1 MSPAKPIQ
9 KLADAVR
16 SLLTG
21 HIQANT
27 QEEDARRETERD
39 ARVRA
44 AIDQM
49 AREGKLPPR
58 AAAPSVPPAH
68 SSPPAPLRPNTSVPD
83 PHAAN
88 SDSGTDAT
96 VTPWTPG
103 VDIRGSKHVLRITS
117 DYQAAS
123 TYDTEEVWVVEI
135 DPPSPAWKPRI
146 VLRREPRTVGPWI
159 AADQLL
165 VCSVDDEFFYL
176 DLAKARGQILGW
188 GLPTPDARRFARV
201 SGPGLKITALELIN
215 AGTQDI
221 RHTIDIRQKL
231 KPLAFD
237 PTGRALACISDSDI
251 IVIDTGAGKVIEQI
265 PLTPLATRVMRA
277 SLPVKERLLVYTG
290 AAAPKEFSIPWSDA

>member
-27 QEEDARRETERD
+27 QEEDARRETEHD

-44 AIDQM
+44 AIDQL

-58 AAAPSVPPAH
+58 AAAQSAPSLPATPP
-68 SSPPAPLRPNTSVPD
+68 RPNAGAPD
-83 PHAAN
+83 PYAAN
-88 SDSGTDAT
+88 NDSGADAAA
-96 VTPWTPG
+96 TPWTPG

-135 DPPSPAWKPRI
+135 DPPCPVSKPHI

-159 AADQLL
+159 SADQLL

-176 DLAKARGQILGW
+176 DLAKASRQTLGW

-201 SGPGLKITALELIN
+201 SGPGLKITALELID

-221 RHTIDIRQKL
+221 HHTIDIRQKL

-237 PTGRALACISDSDI
+237 PTGHALACISDSE
-251 IVIDTGAGKVIEQI
+251 IVLIDTSAGKVIEQI
-265 PLTPLATRVMRA
+265 PQTPPVARVMRA
-277 SLPVKERLLVYTG
+277 SLPVKERLLVYTDT
-290 AAAPKEFSIPWSDA
+290 APPQEFSISWSDA